1 MPWTL
6 MLPGVATISAS
17 TAAETTL
24 PKNAR
29 SPCYSVANAS
39 SLAEDTKRTV
49 LAVAK
54 VAIRLAAPRK
64 KKKAQPPGMR
74 IKASKRKKKTRAR
87 VMIGPSP
94 SKECSWTKQELD
106 SRIMKPWLQSQE
118 KPNSEAPIW
127 VCQGQ

>member
-1 MPWTL
+1 

-54 VAIRLAAPRK
+54 VAIRLAAPR